1 RVHDIQNLVG
11 EKPTWWW
18 NPLTFVTDV
27 ESAERLAAIFA
38 ASNTPRDAKA
48 DAYFPIEARQYLS
61 ALLLAAAVDGRP
73 ISQLVSWMSDPGDQD
88 PVKILQ
94 ANGYSDAATQLRG
107 TSELTDKQRDGIVGT
122 ATPWVSFL
130 RNPNYLAWIQPTGP
144 ED

>member
-1 RVHDIQNLVG
+1 
-11 EKPTWWW
+11 
-18 NPLTFVTDV
+18 
-27 ESAERLAAIFA
+27 
-38 ASNTPRDAKA
+38 
-48 DAYFPIEARQYLS
+48 RQYLS

-144 ED
+144 EDRRPQFDPRAFVGSKADTLYLVSKEGEGS